1 MPKPTRIVRAEHE
14 SDYFISTRHAP
25 QDRELS
31 WEARGILWYLLS
43 KPNDWEVQ
51 PKDLEQG
58 CGHSKVYKLLKE
70 LRDARYIK
78 LIAERDEK
86 KRITGYVYEVHETPY
101 DESPEG
107 DDYTQAKPVAKKQ
120 QPEKQQAEIQRAEI
134 QHLTKEENIENTE
147 SASAPNGAVD
157 SPTPPAKPDKP
168 VTPFSATKS
177 KIVELFR
184 YNADRR
190 TPTKSEWGMVQAAA
204 KQLCDAGYTL
214 DQVERIYRYCKG
226 HFEMFTPMAL
236 PKNASNAMQSAELQS
251 PRLLDT
257 KKNMGHL
264 DGILAQT
271 KEREAHL
278 AIVEKASS

>member
-1 MPKPTRIVRAEHE
+1 MPKPTRIIRAEHE
-14 SDYFISTRHAP
+14 SNYFISTRHAP

-70 LRDARYIK
+70 LRTHGYLE
-78 LIAERDEK
+78 LITERDEK
-86 KRITGYVYEVHETPY
+86 KRITGYVYKVYETPR
-101 DESPEG
+101 EMPPG
-107 DDYTQAKPVAKKQ
+107 DDYTQATPLAENLQ
-120 QPEKQQAEIQRAEI
+120 AALPQAEKQRAEI

-147 SASAPNGAVD
+147 SSSAPNGAVE
-157 SPTPPAKPDKP
+157 SPTPPEKPDKP

-177 KIVELFR
+177 KIVELFQ

-236 PKNASNAMQSAELQS
+236 PKNASNAMQSAEIQS
-251 PRLLDT
+251 PRLVDT

-271 KEREAHL
+271 IEREAHL

>member
-1 MPKPTRIVRAEHE
+1 MRIIRAEHE

-70 LRDARYIK
+70 LRDAHYIE

-86 KRITGYVYEVHETPY
+86 KRITGYVYKVYETPFEPAP
-101 DESPEG
+101 DG

-120 QPEKQQAEIQRAEI
+120 QAEKLQTGNQRAEI
-134 QHLTKEENIENTE
+134 QHLTEEENIENKE
-147 SASAPNGAVD
+147 SPAPNGAVETPKV
-157 SPTPPAKPDKP
+157 SPKPDKP
-168 VTPFSATKS
+168 ITPFSAMKT
-177 KIVELFR
+177 KIVELFG

-204 KQLCDAGYTL
+204 KQLCDVGYSL
-214 DQVERIYRYCKG
+214 EQVERIYRYCKA
-226 HFEMFTPMAL
+226 HFEMFSPMAL
-236 PKNASNAMQSAELQS
+236 PKNASTAMQSVDGQS
-251 PRLLDT
+251 PRLMDT
-257 KKNMGHL
+257 KNNMGHL
-264 DGILAQT
+264 DGILRAV
-271 KEREAHL
+271 K
-278 AIVEKASS
+278 